1 MVCQT
6 TTSDLMEYPWG
17 SPIHRLKDF
26 KIERRKGNKGGQDR
40 QEHVPGSQVL
50 RRREAQRQKNQK
62 STVHQ
67 HTALL
72 FTQHCL
78 WNHFMGVHSAKC
90 ANKPTFSVGVA
101 GKWHTSTNIFH
112 SSMSF
117 PQLHQTIKRIN
128 MGMSKFIIIPQHKPA
143 LGGQHPVLSFL
154 AACFKVAQ
162 LYFVKLVANF
172 VWHEKYKM
180 LRCFRSQAQNSRNQH
195 YPPDCS

>member
-40 QEHVPGSQVL
+40 QERVPGSQVL

-128 MGMSKFIIIPQHKPA
+128 MGMSKFIIMPQHKPA
-143 LGGQHPVLSFL
+143 SCPLLPSSVL
-154 AACFKVAQ
+154 
-162 LYFVKLVANF
+162 
-172 VWHEKYKM
+172 
-180 LRCFRSQAQNSRNQH
+180 
-195 YPPDCS
+195 